1 MCTQTVGPVK
11 RRGASHVVAEQ
22 GVELAVEVVVGRITV
37 EGFAEPL
44 DVAVKYL
51 GDVGSAEVSVVALVV
66 DRENG
71 VKLFH
76 MMSVFFCC
84 RRDDCKQKQG
94 GHRYN
99 SMASLVWVDVLF
111 LLYARNWKN
120 QSQATAIDMSTDAP
134 PIILIVEHISHNF
147 LFSWQNYV
155 KLS

>member
-1 MCTQTVGPVK
+1 MLSGSCLGDDAGLAHALGKEDRGQSVVDLMGSGVVEVFAFEIDVGAVMCTQTIGPVK

-76 MMSVFFCC
+76 MMSVFF
-84 RRDDCKQKQG
+84 
-94 GHRYN
+94 
-99 SMASLVWVDVLF
+99 
-111 LLYARNWKN
+111 LL
-120 QSQATAIDMSTDAP
+120 SSG
-134 PIILIVEHISHNF
+134 
-147 LFSWQNYV
+147 
-155 KLS
+155 